1 VRRSADAVRYGLQGL
16 VIIIIIIII
25 ITWVLANHRS
35 MQLQQ
40 SQSSVQQSALS
51 MQYQTA

>member
-16 VIIIIIIII
+16 VIIIIIII